1 MRGMMAAPASRVLLV
16 ADAVGGVWS
25 YTLDLARGIAERGG
39 DAVLAVLGPP
49 PAEDQR
55 EAAAA
60 VPKLRMIETGLPL
73 EWTAETPEALETT
86 GNALAEMAAGSRADI
101 VHLCSPA
108 LAAAERFGVPVI
120 GVCHSCL
127 ATWWKAVRG
136 GPPPAEFRWRI
147 ALTARG
153 CAAVDA
159 LIAPTAAFA
168 AATAEAYGLPQAPHV
183 VRNGRQ
189 PPRTA
194 TSRQASFVFTA
205 GRLWDEGK
213 NLMGLDRAAARLAFP
228 VLAAGSVEGPNGARV
243 ALRHV
248 RPLGRLGE
256 AEVRRWLA
264 RGPIFVSAAR
274 YEPFGLAVLEAAQA
288 GCALVL
294 SDIPSFRELWD
305 GAALF
310 VPPGDDAALAAA
322 LAEALRDRALR
333 ARLCGAAR
341 ERAARYDAET
351 MAEGIL
357 AIHRQVLQAAAERG
371 SGRKSAA

>member
-1 MRGMMAAPASRVLLV
+1 MMAVHASRVLLV

-25 YTLDLARGIAERGG
+25 YTLDLARGIAARGG
-39 DAVLAVLGPP
+39 DTFLAVLGPP
-49 PAEDQR
+49 PSEGQR

-60 VPKLRMIETGLPL
+60 VPKLRMITTGLPL
-73 EWTAETPEALETT
+73 EWTAETPEALEAT
-86 GNALAEMAAGSRADI
+86 GNALAEMAAEWHADI

-108 LAAAERFGVPVI
+108 LAAAGRFGVPVI

-127 ATWWKAVRG
+127 ATWWQAVRG
-136 GPPPAEFRWRI
+136 GSPPAEFRWRI

-168 AATAEAYGLPQAPHV
+168 AAIADAYDLPQAPHV

-189 PPRTA
+189 PPPTV
-194 TSRQASFVFTA
+194 SDRQAGFVFTA

-213 NLMGLDRAAARLAFP
+213 NLAGLDRAAARLAFP
-228 VLAAGSVEGPNGARV
+228 VLAAGPVEGPNGARV
-243 ALRHV
+243 VLRHV
-248 RPLGRLGE
+248 RPLGRLDE
-256 AEVRRWLA
+256 AEVRRWLT
-264 RGPIFVSAAR
+264 RGPVFVSAAR

-294 SDIPSFRELWD
+294 SDIPSFHELWD

-310 VPPGDDAALAAA
+310 VPVGDDVVLADV
-322 LAEALRDRALR
+322 LDEVLRNHALRM
-333 ARLCGAAR
+333 RLHKAAR

-351 MAEGIL
+351 MAQGVLE
-357 AIHRQVLQAAAERG
+357 IHRQVLQAAAKCGR
-371 SGRKSAA
+371 GRKSAA